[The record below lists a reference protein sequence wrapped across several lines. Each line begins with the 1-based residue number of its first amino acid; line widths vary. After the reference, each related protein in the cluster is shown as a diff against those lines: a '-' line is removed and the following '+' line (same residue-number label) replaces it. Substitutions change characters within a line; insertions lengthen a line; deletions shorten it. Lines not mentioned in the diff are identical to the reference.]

1 MVTRTTPEIDWSTF
15 PDSDGEPMA
24 ETSANAIQM
33 VDLQWMLQT
42 LFDLQGRLGT
52 TTVGGNQFVYY
63 NRYNGRDNISPD
75 VYVIFDRTPPA
86 PPSWKTWVQG
96 KFPDI
101 VFEITSSSTRAQD
114 LSEAPRGKRTLYA
127 ELGAKEYYIY
137 DPQQETEPPFL
148 GFESRGGRMEPLPAL
163 SSGGVMSLSLGAELR
178 PVAMGQTEWRPAGTW
193 LRVID
198 PRTNKPI
205 ALTDELYRD
214 FAVEHNA
221 RVEAERARVEAE
233 RARGARRG
241 DAPGPVTTAGPG
253 GLTGV
258 APVRAAPQFKARP
271 GWYRARPR
279 IAPIA

>member
-1 MVTRTTPEIDWSTF
+1 M
-15 PDSDGEPMA
+15 
-24 ETSANAIQM
+24 
-33 VDLQWMLQT
+33 
-42 LFDLQGRLGT
+42 
-52 TTVGGNQFVYY
+52 
-63 NRYNGRDNISPD
+63 
-75 VYVIFDRTPPA
+75 
-86 PPSWKTWVQG
+86 
-96 KFPDI
+96 
-101 VFEITSSSTRAQD
+101 FEITSSSTRAQD

-163 SSGGVMSLSLGAELR
+163 SSGGVMNPSLGAELR

-221 RVEAERARVEAE
+221 RVEAEE
-233 RARGARRG
+233 
-241 DAPGPVTTAGPG
+241 
-253 GLTGV
+253 
-258 APVRAAPQFKARP
+258 RAAPQFKARP